1 MTDQDTDHGPQGHQP
16 RGQPPPWRWSRHLR
30 VPEAVAI
37 LEPASPQLGGTWPEA
52 TRRVLAP
59 LADAE
64 GPIDEAL
71 VTVFMGP
78 QSYTGE
84 EVVELSAC
92 TARPTSCSACWRRRC
107 RLMNGARL
115 ARPGE
120 FTLRAFLNR
129 KLDLSQAEA
138 VADLIAGQGA
148 AAHRL
153 ALQQLRGG
161 YSAHIDA
168 LRQQLIDFCALI
180 ELELDFGEEDVT
192 FARRDEL
199 DALLVDLT
207 GLCTRLIDSFRYGNA
222 VKEGVP
228 VAIVGA
234 PNSGKST
241 LLNALLQEDRAIVSD
256 IPGTTRDTVEETITL
271 NGILFRFIDTAGL
284 RETGDTVERMGI
296 ERSYRKAREAGI
308 VVLLGDAAAMNE
320 DAFLTQAALLRER
333 IGEGPHLLP
342 VLNKCDLTD
351 QDADLGG
358 RVMRIS
364 ARTGRGLDGLREAF
378 HRHVRSLH
386 EGDGGVV
393 VTNARHV
400 EALSHA
406 RQALEDARAGLHQGV
421 SGDLLAIDLR
431 RAQHHLGE
439 ITGRIT
445 PDDVL
450 GSIFGRFC
458 IGK

>member
-1 MTDQDTDHGPQGHQP
+1 MTDQDTICAPATAGGAA
-16 RGQPPPWRWSRHLR
+16 
-30 VPEAVAI
+30 AVAVVR
-37 LEPASPQLGGTWPEA
+37 LSGSRAVAVLDSLAAGPARAWP
-52 TRRVLAP
+52 TRRAVLVP
-59 LADAE
+59 LVDAD

-71 VTVFMGP
+71 VTVFRAP
-78 QSYTGE
+78 SSYTGE
-84 EVVELSAC
+84 EVVELGLHGSPYIVQRALE
-92 TARPTSCSACWRRRC
+92 AMVKA
-107 RLMNGARL
+107 GARL

-120 FTLRAFLNR
+120 FTLRAYLNR

-138 VADLIAGQGA
+138 VADLIASQSA

-192 FARRDEL
+192 FARRDDL

-222 VKEGVP
+222 VKQGVP

-271 NGILFRFIDTAGL
+271 DGVLFRFIDTAGL
-284 RETGDTVERMGI
+284 RETSDTVERMGI

-308 VVLLGDAAAMNE
+308 VVLLGDAAALNE
-320 DAFLTQAALLRER
+320 DAFLTQTALLRGR
-333 IGEGPHLLP
+333 IGEGPHVIP
-342 VLNKCDLTD
+342 VLNKSDLSGGGP
-351 QDADLGG
+351 GG
-358 RVMRIS
+358 RVLRIS
-364 ARTGRGLDGLREAF
+364 ARTGQGLDQLKQAF
-378 HRHVRSLH
+378 MHHVHALH

-400 EALSHA
+400 EALAHA
-406 RQALEDARAGLHQGV
+406 RQALEDARAGLSQGV